1 MNRNRIYM
9 PGEIICSANQ
19 KKAGRGT
26 YQDGNDIKAAIIGKQ
41 ALIESEVILVSLY
54 NDEDQ
59 PELRVG
65 SLILGEVV
73 RIKEDRAILKILKI
87 DNKRFN
93 GQLEGVIRKQNA
105 RAHEVDKLNMNECF
119 LPGDRV
125 LARMISLGDSRT
137 VLLSTAEDNLG
148 VVFASSKES
157 GKLMIPLSFDEMLCL
172 QSGLKEKRIVAKP
185 NFEHFKA
192 A

>member
-1 MNRNRIYM
+1 
-9 PGEIICSANQ
+9 
-19 KKAGRGT
+19 
-26 YQDGNDIKAAIIGKQ
+26 
-41 ALIESEVILVSLY
+41 
-54 NDEDQ
+54 
-59 PELRVG
+59 
-65 SLILGEVV
+65 
-73 RIKEDRAILKILKI
+73 
-87 DNKRFN
+87 
-93 GQLEGVIRKQNA
+93 
-105 RAHEVDKLNMNECF
+105 MNECF

>member
-1 MNRNRIYM
+1 M

-93 GQLEGVIRKQNA
+93 G
-105 RAHEVDKLNMNECF
+105 
-119 LPGDRV
+119 
-125 LARMISLGDSRT
+125 
-137 VLLSTAEDNLG
+137 
-148 VVFASSKES
+148 
-157 GKLMIPLSFDEMLCL
+157 
-172 QSGLKEKRIVAKP
+172 
-185 NFEHFKA
+185 
-192 A
+192 